1 MSKQVIR
8 YSEAFKMQVVE
19 DVEKGK
25 YSSVGAASRAYGI
38 RGVATVKRWVNQFG
52 RSHLLK
58 KVVRVEKAGEPGE
71 LKRMKDRIRKLEAAL
86 ADAHMDSALDK
97 AFFKLLCK
105 QENVDPD
112 AFKKKVDGLRSTKH
126 EKT

>member
-1 MSKQVIR
+1 MQVIR

-52 RSHLLK
+52 RNHLLK

-71 LKRMKDRIRKLEAAL
+71 LKRMKDRIRQLESAL

-97 AFFKLLCK
+97 AFFNLLCK
-105 QENVDPD
+105 QENVDAE
-112 AFKKKVDGLRSTKH
+112 AFKKKVDGLRSTKRGQS
-126 EKT
+126 